1 MTKLISDFHKLWER
15 LIELSNKAIPDVS
28 KIILNINFF
37 IMIFYNIIYIFYNIL
52 IGDYEYYNKSLVS
65 ESSSFTFK

>member
-28 KIILNINFF
+28 KLILYINFY
-37 IMIFYNIIYIFYNIL
+37 IMIFYNIL

-65 ESSSFTFK
+65 KSSSFTFK

>member
-15 LIELSNKAIPDVS
+15 LIELSNKTIPDVS
-28 KIILNINFF
+28 KIILYINFY
-37 IMIFYNIIYIFYNIL
+37 IMIFYNIL
-52 IGDYEYYNKSLVS
+52 IGDYEYYSKSLVP

>member
-28 KIILNINFF
+28 KLILYINFY
-37 IMIFYNIIYIFYNIL
+37 IMIFYIL
-52 IGDYEYYNKSLVS
+52 IGDYEYYNNSLVS
-65 ESSSFTFK
+65 KSSSFTFK